1 VTPAPLLAPAPPPA
15 DAPAPPPANA
25 PAPPAISEGA
35 RVGRNT
41 AFRAAAQALSAVI
54 NLAGMVL
61 LGNRLSASGYGEYA
75 YWYALIPLVASIS
88 DLGAGVIV
96 TREMVHGRDAAERVL
111 GDGLILRALVGVALL
126 LGSTVAG
133 FAVEPAHQVLFVLVT
148 LAAVFEFSQDAAV
161 WAFRARERL
170 DLEAALLLVS
180 QFTWLAGIA
189 VALAF
194 GGSLSW
200 LLGSAVVAFVLRTL
214 TGAVMLARMGLR
226 PRFAFDG
233 TRLRALIA
241 EGWPVGLSLL
251 LVVFYGRVGVFVLKA
266 VSTPAD
272 VACFNVAYMLS
283 QPFGFLASALSMAA
297 FPAFARRA
305 SRAKIAPGPGSRG
318 LAGPMLAAVKYQLVV
333 AVPIAAGL
341 VLMAGSLV
349 PLLFHDGKGYVGAV
363 AALRVTSLAIPFVF
377 LNLHARYL
385 LAAIGRQRVYLVAVC
400 VGLVANV
407 VGCALTA
414 RTFGALGAAW
424 TFVGAEILVFAVCQA
439 SLASTVPLS
448 TLLAQA
454 WRPLAAALLM
464 GLAVAN
470 ARWAGLVGEVAI
482 GAVTYAAALVITRA
496 LSREEWKVLRG
507 VLATFRP
514 RRSARLAQRTGQA

>member
-1 VTPAPLLAPAPPPA
+1 MLAQSQPPV
-15 DAPAPPPANA
+15 DAPAPRP
-25 PAPPAISEGA
+25 ISEGA

-96 TREMVHGRDAAERVL
+96 TREMVHDRDAAARVL
-111 GDGLILRALVGVALL
+111 GDGLILRALVGMVLL
-126 LGSTVAG
+126 LGGAAAG
-133 FAVEPAHQVLFVLVT
+133 FAMAPAQQILLMLVT

-161 WAFRARERL
+161 WTFRARERL
-170 DLEAALLLVS
+170 DLEAVLLLVS
-180 QFTWLAGIA
+180 QFAWLAGIA

-194 GGSLSW
+194 GGSLPW
-200 LLGSAVVAFVLRTL
+200 LLGSAVAAFALRTL
-214 TGAVMLARMGLR
+214 TGAAMLARMGLR

-241 EGWPVGLSLL
+241 DGWPVGLSLL

-266 VSTPAD
+266 VSTPAE
-272 VACFNVAYMLS
+272 VACFNVAYLLS

-305 SRAKIAPGPGSRG
+305 SRAKAAAGVGTGG

-333 AVPIAAGL
+333 AIPIAAGL

-349 PLLFHDGKGYVGAV
+349 PLLFHDGKGYAGAV
-363 AALRVTSLAIPFVF
+363 AALSVTSIAIPFVF

-385 LAAIGRQRVYLVAVC
+385 LAAIGRQRVYLAAVC

-414 RTFGALGAAW
+414 RAFGAIGAAW
-424 TFVGAEILVFAVCQA
+424 TFLGAEILVFVVCQA
-439 SLASTVPLS
+439 SLAATVPVS
-448 TLLAQA
+448 ALLAQA
-454 WRPLAAALLM
+454 WRPLIAALLM
-464 GLAVAN
+464 GLAVAET
-470 ARWAGLVGEVAI
+470 RWAGLVGQIGI

-496 LSREEWKVLRG
+496 LSREEWTVLRG

-514 RRSARLAQRTGQA
+514 SRSARLAQRQA